1 MDLLEG
7 STDFITVRQITA
19 LKALRL
25 FLEYAQPDD
34 LVRNTKKIIHYLMV
48 VYMNKTEA
56 LVRNKVL
63 SIIELLGLQLPSA
76 DIYLDVLLAR
86 LDNKNLTLEGN
97 GSVTVMVIVTF
108 LNTFLSVGL
117 KDATLFKRVNTALE
131 RPYLKPYIADQKE
144 TEKELEHI
152 KATMC
157 DGGFLS

>member
-1 MDLLEG
+1 
-7 STDFITVRQITA
+7 
-19 LKALRL
+19 
-25 FLEYAQPDD
+25 
-34 LVRNTKKIIHYLMV
+34 
-48 VYMNKTEA
+48 MNKTEA

-63 SIIELLGLQLPSA
+63 SIIELMGLQLPSA

-97 GSVTVMVIVTF
+97 GSVTVMVIMTF
-108 LNTFLSVGL
+108 LNTFLSVGP

-131 RPYLKPYIADQKE
+131 RPYLKPYIVDQKE

-157 DGGFLS
+157 DGGFLG